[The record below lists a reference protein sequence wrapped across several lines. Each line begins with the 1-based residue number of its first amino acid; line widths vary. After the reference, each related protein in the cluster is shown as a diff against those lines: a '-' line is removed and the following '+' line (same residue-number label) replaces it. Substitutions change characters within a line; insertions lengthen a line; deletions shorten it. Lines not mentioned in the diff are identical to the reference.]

1 MSILPESVAAEKDRP
16 RFGDGR
22 KCLFIASEVRC
33 GSTFVGETLAYEL
46 NKSCG
51 YHLWGLTKEP
61 FSFVNYE
68 SKPEEILNTWSALY
82 LDGSGFV
89 AAKLMVKALSHI
101 HRLAENTPELREAFF
116 GDHARWIVVRRGDRI
131 EQAVSLAMALKTKT
145 FHYYGDPSLSED
157 NNTELTIA
165 EIDWAVK
172 SVAMSDIYLQALAA
186 SLPSERSVAMH
197 YKDFV
202 ADQAGYIEKVHEICG
217 FPAFDRAT
225 YVNDSKLQPTGR
237 DAKKRYAE
245 QFRQWYLAHHG

>member
-1 MSILPESVAAEKDRP
+1 MLSGDATIEQDRP

-22 KCLFIASEVRC
+22 RCLFIASEVRC

-61 FSFVNYE
+61 FSFVKYE
-68 SKPEEILNTWSALY
+68 SKPEEILDTWRALY

-89 AAKLMVKALSHI
+89 AAKLMCKALSQI
-101 HRLAENTPELREAFF
+101 HRLAENSPDLREAFF
-116 GDHARWIVVRRGDRI
+116 GDHARWIIVRRADRI

-145 FHYYGDPSLSED
+145 FHYYGDPQLSEED
-157 NNTELTIA
+157 SIELTIP

-186 SLPSERSVAMH
+186 SLPSERSVAMN

-202 ADQAGYIEKVHEICG
+202 ADQPGYIEKVHQICG
-217 FPAFDRAT
+217 FPTFDRAT

-237 DAKKRYAE
+237 NAKQRYAE
-245 QFRQWYLAHHG
+245 QFRAWYLAHHG